1 MGILRKSF
9 SAAREE
15 GPAGV
20 IGYLAVFIPTALIVL
35 PVLPFVLAFIY
46 VRELL
51 LPALAPALPVKPA
64 RPVQPVVEH
73 MAGVIDLAA
82 VRQLRGEK
90 PSHEG

>member
-1 MGILRKSF
+1 MGILRQSF
-9 SAAREE
+9 AAAREE
-15 GPAGV
+15 GSAGV
-20 IGYLAVFIPTALIVL
+20 VGYLAVFIPTALIVL

-51 LPALAPALPVKPA
+51 RPGLAPALPVKPA
-64 RPVQPVVEH
+64 KQVQPVVEH
-73 MAGVIDLAA
+73 IAGVIDLAA

>member
-9 SAAREE
+9 AAAREE
-15 GPAGV
+15 GSAGV
-20 IGYLAVFIPTALIVL
+20 VGYLAVFIPTALIVL

-46 VRELL
+46 VRELIRR
-51 LPALAPALPVKPA
+51 ALAPALPVKPA
-64 RPVQPVVEH
+64 RQVQPVEH
-73 MAGVIDLAA
+73 IAGVIDLAA

>member
-9 SAAREE
+9 AAAREE

-20 IGYLAVFIPTALIVL
+20 VGYLAVFIPTALIVL
-35 PVLPFVLAFIY
+35 PV
-46 VRELL
+46 
-51 LPALAPALPVKPA
+51 KPA
-64 RPVQPVVEH
+64 KQVQPVVEH
-73 MAGVIDLAA
+73 IAGVIDLAA

>member
-9 SAAREE
+9 AAARKE
-15 GPAGV
+15 GSVGV
-20 IGYLAVFIPTALIVL
+20 VGYLAVFIPTALIVL

-46 VRELL
+46 VRELIR
-51 LPALAPALPVKPA
+51 PTPAPALPVKPA
-64 RPVQPVVEH
+64 RQVQPVEH
-73 MAGVIDLAA
+73 IAGVIDLAA

>member
-51 LPALAPALPVKPA
+51 RPARAPALLVKPA

-90 PSHEG
+90 LSHEG

>member
-1 MGILRKSF
+1 MGVLGKSF
-9 SAAREE
+9 AAAREE
-15 GPAGV
+15 GPVGV
-20 IGYLAVFIPTALIVL
+20 VGYLAVFVPTALIVL

-51 LPALAPALPVKPA
+51 RPALAPALPVKP
-64 RPVQPVVEH
+64 PKQVQPVVEH
-73 MAGVIDLAA
+73 IAGVIDLAA

>member
-9 SAAREE
+9 AAAREE

-20 IGYLAVFIPTALIVL
+20 VGYLAVFIPTALIVL

-51 LPALAPALPVKPA
+51 RPTLAPALPVRPA
-64 RPVQPVVEH
+64 KQEPPVVRH
-73 MAGVIDLAA
+73 IAGVIDLAA
-82 VRQLRGEK
+82 VRQFRGDR
-90 PSHEG
+90 PSHKG

>member
-9 SAAREE
+9 AAAREE

-20 IGYLAVFIPTALIVL
+20 VGYLAVFIPTALIVL

-51 LPALAPALPVKPA
+51 RPARAPAMPVKPA
-64 RPVQPVVEH
+64 KQVQPVVEH
-73 MAGVIDLAA
+73 IAGVIDLAA